1 MLSKSQREEYLRQIE
16 ESPQILEAT
25 VRDLSDRQL
34 DTPYREGG
42 WTVRQ
47 VVHHLADAHMNGY
60 VRVKLILTENHPT
73 LKTYDQNEWAKL
85 ADVFTMP
92 VEASLSILRG
102 LHKRWVAL
110 LRSIPEGS
118 WSRTAAHPERGEMS
132 LDDML
137 PLYAQHGV
145 KHVEQIRGLR
155 ARQGW

>member
-1 MLSKSQREEYLRQIE
+1 MLSKSQREEYLRQME
-16 ESPQILEAT
+16 ELPQILEAA
-25 VRDLSDRQL
+25 VANLNDKQL
-34 DTPYREGG
+34 DTSYREGG

-60 VRVKLILTENHPT
+60 LRVKLILTENHPT